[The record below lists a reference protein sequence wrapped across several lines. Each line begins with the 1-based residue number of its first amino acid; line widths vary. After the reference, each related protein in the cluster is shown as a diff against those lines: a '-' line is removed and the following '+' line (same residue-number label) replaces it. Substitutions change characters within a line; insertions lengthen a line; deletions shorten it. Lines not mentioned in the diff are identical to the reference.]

1 MKGLLIKDLKL
12 IKMQKNFFLTIIVI
26 AVAFTFGG
34 GNLSFSLGFLPFV
47 VSLFSLSTISYD
59 EFDNGNAFLFTLPIT
74 RKGYVKEKYLLAFL
88 LAVVSLVLGN
98 LIACVAALFKKET
111 LTTDIIW
118 ISLAILCT
126 VTVIQAVMLPFQLK
140 YGAEKARIAIIITVG
155 ILFLI
160 GAVIAKI
167 FKTVKLDT
175 TSILVKLSE
184 LHIGVLIAA
193 VAFIAALL
201 LLLSMQISTKIV
213 EKKEF

>member
-1 MKGLLIKDLKL
+1 M
-12 IKMQKNFFLTIIVI
+12 
-26 AVAFTFGG
+26 
-34 GNLSFSLGFLPFV
+34 
-47 VSLFSLSTISYD
+47 
-59 EFDNGNAFLFTLPIT
+59 
-74 RKGYVKEKYLLAFL
+74 
-88 LAVVSLVLGN
+88 GN

-126 VTVIQAVMLPFQLK
+126 VTVVQAVMLPFQLK

-184 LHIGVLIAA
+184 LHIWVLIAA
-193 VAFIAALL
+193 IAFIAALL
-201 LLLSMQISTKIV
+201 MLLSMQISTKIV

>member
-26 AVAFTFGG
+26 AAAFTFGV
-34 GNLSFSLGFLPFV
+34 GNLSFPLGFLPFV

-88 LAVVSLVLGN
+88 LAVVSLILGN

-126 VTVIQAVMLPFQLK
+126 VTVVQAVMLPFQLK

-167 FKTVKLDT
+167 FKTVKFDT

-193 VAFIAALL
+193 TAFIAALL

>member
-1 MKGLLIKDLKL
+1 M
-12 IKMQKNFFLTIIVI
+12 
-26 AVAFTFGG
+26 
-34 GNLSFSLGFLPFV
+34 
-47 VSLFSLSTISYD
+47 
-59 EFDNGNAFLFTLPIT
+59 
-74 RKGYVKEKYLLAFL
+74 
-88 LAVVSLVLGN
+88 GN
-98 LIACVAALFKKET
+98 LIAGMAALFQKET
-111 LTTDIIW
+111 LPTDMIW

-140 YGAEKARIAIIITVG
+140 YGAEKARIAIIITFG

-175 TSILVKLSE
+175 KSILVKLSE

-193 VAFIAALL
+193 IACFAALL